1 MDKFIR
7 SLNSSFTRYINT
19 IEAIGYQEDREVY
32 KLICGLF
39 ILHCFND
46 ESILHNLTDEQIDIL
61 HRLEECLY
69 VNSCLFR
76 KTDMICSI

>member
-7 SLNSSFTRYINT
+7 SLNSSFLRYVDSL
-19 IEAIGYQEDREVY
+19 EEIGYQSDSEVY

-46 ESILHNLTDEQIDIL
+46 EEIFHNLTDEQIKIL
-61 HRLEECLY
+61 HSLQECLY
-69 VNSCLFR
+69 VNSCLFK